1 MKSSPPSRT
10 ACLPVDGFYVQL
22 NSPNFFSI
30 YSPSRHRWS
39 PRSVLPRSPA
49 YYLTLTWSRGKLQ
62 LWVNGMPEGRA
73 VPFGD
78 PRPSDLEVIPPGS
91 APGTTRATSGVVGVS
106 VPHASCGVI
115 PCSLRGGARVL
126 QWGKYLALV
135 SLPHASPLVS
145 SRTCEAAAPA
155 GLSPH

>member
-1 MKSSPPSRT
+1 M
-10 ACLPVDGFYVQL
+10 
-22 NSPNFFSI
+22 
-30 YSPSRHRWS
+30 
-39 PRSVLPRSPA
+39 
-49 YYLTLTWSRGKLQ
+49 Q

-78 PRPSDLEVIPPGS
+78 PRPSDLEVLPPGS

-145 SRTCEAAAPA
+145 SRSCEAAAPA
-155 GLSPH
+155 APLPLIQGGTFVIGRGGCENVDFLETYDKSWTLTAMSPVPASRATVPSTTTTTNGP